1 MAYPKENTP
10 EWWDLVARGYRELI
24 ANPPKYL
31 TPGSGPDHYR
41 KKAEEAEAKAE
52 SLRNPIEFAKP
63 TKAFEESLQ
72 RRESEMA
79 ACGHIEPKVTVTEDL
94 WKTVLRMD

>member
-1 MAYPKENTP
+1 MAYPKEGTA
-10 EWWDLVARGYRELI
+10 EWWDGVAQGYRQLI

-41 KKAEEAEAKAE
+41 RKAEEAEAKAE
-52 SLRNPIEFAKP
+52 SIRNPIEFTKP

-72 RRESEMA
+72 KRETEMG
-79 ACGHIEPKVTVTEDL
+79 ACEALEPRVMVTEDI
-94 WKTVLRMD
+94 WKSVLRLD